1 MSAKR
6 TDYYKLPEVEA
17 LFLDILE
24 KKEKVDPAFDL
35 KIGYRY
41 PDVEEAIKFDVPKAI
56 GLMEQ
61 LYNAG
66 ILDREVHDMELR
78 CPYCGSSNVSVYYLC
93 PNCESLRIKK
103 TMLLEHMTCGYMGPV
118 VSLGEPL
125 ICPKCGK
132 RIAEGEY
139 RNVGSIYEC
148 EECNQ
153 QIDTPYVNHWCRD
166 CDKKFNFDNSIY
178 QPAYSYFP
186 RELVKK
192 DMENGILYLSKIA
205 EVFKELG
212 LARVADTR
220 TDSKSGFKEVFDT
233 AFEGNGVKIFL
244 DLLYSETPITE
255 FELIKEYGKIINVEK
270 NVFVVAVP
278 GLDQRAAVIV
288 KSYNMNL
295 VEAAKPLEALMKL
308 KAMLIEKLPKM
319 KVEIKVAAPPKKK
332 GWGF

>member
-1 MSAKR
+1 MSLKR

-17 LFLDILE
+17 LFLNILE
-24 KKEKVDPAFDL
+24 KREKVDPVFDL
-35 KIGYRY
+35 KIGYKY
-41 PDVEEAIKFDVPKAI
+41 PDVEEATKFDVPKTI
-56 GLMEQ
+56 SLMEQ

-66 ILDREVHDMELR
+66 ILDREVYDMELR

-93 PNCESLRIKK
+93 PNCESRRIKK
-103 TMLLEHMTCGYMGPV
+103 TLLLEHLTCGFMGPV
-118 VSLGEPL
+118 VSVGEPL

-139 RNVGSIYEC
+139 RNAGSIYEC

-153 QIDTPYVNHWCRD
+153 QIDTPYMSHWCRD
-166 CDKKFNFDNSIY
+166 CGKKFNFDNSIY

-212 LARVADTR
+212 LARMADIR
-220 TDSKSGFKEVFDT
+220 TEGKSGLKEAFDM

-244 DLLYSETPITE
+244 DLLYSEAPITE
-255 FELIKEYGKIINVEK
+255 FELIREYGKILNVEK

-278 GLDQRAAVIV
+278 DLDKGASVIV
-288 KSYNMNL
+288 KSYNINL
-295 VEAAKPLEALMKL
+295 VEAAKPLEALTKL
-308 KAMLIEKLPKM
+308 KAMLTEKLPKM
-319 KVEIKVAAPPKKK
+319 KVEIKAAPAKKK
-332 GWGF
+332 G